1 MLARLLL
8 TCLGCILAIWG
19 VGMPM
24 VALFGTESVGH
35 ITHVRRQ
42 LGDRGEAVPN
52 RYGYSIGYEF
62 RLPDGSLAHGTTHRV
77 GDYFSPKY
85 LTKGRTVKV
94 RHFSWLPAF
103 STIDWNWGAAI
114 ENLIV
119 AAVGSL
125 LAYLPWTKKPGTR
138 KKRRPTH

>member
-8 TCLGCILAIWG
+8 TGLGFVLITWG
-19 VGMPM
+19 VGTPM

-52 RYGYSIGYEF
+52 RYGYSIAYEF
-62 RLPDGSLAHGTTHRV
+62 RQPDGSLINGTTHRV

-85 LTKGRTVKV
+85 L
-94 RHFSWLPAF
+94 
-103 STIDWNWGAAI
+103 
-114 ENLIV
+114 
-119 AAVGSL
+119 AVGRAVRVRYFS
-125 LAYLPWTKKPGTR
+125 
-138 KKRRPTH
+138 